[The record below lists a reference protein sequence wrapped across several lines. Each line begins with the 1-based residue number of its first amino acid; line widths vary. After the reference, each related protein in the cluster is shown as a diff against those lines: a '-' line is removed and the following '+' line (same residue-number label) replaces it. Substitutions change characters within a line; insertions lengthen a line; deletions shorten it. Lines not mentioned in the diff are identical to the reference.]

1 MFLGIEIGGTKLQ
14 VAVGLPGQEPVAL
27 ERMEVQADRG
37 ANGILN
43 QIETAAHRLLQKN
56 QPLGIGVGFG
66 GPVDPQTGVVAKSH
80 QIDGWNRFPLRDWCE
95 KTFNLP
101 TAICNDCDA
110 AALAEA
116 TYGAAAGAK
125 SVFYVT
131 VGTGVGGGFVYQGQ
145 QFGADRPTIAEIGH
159 MRPGIHADRA
169 EITVESIA
177 SGWGL
182 AAEARSRLMG
192 DVSRSLSLS
201 RDRSPIAEQT
211 SDEFAR
217 DLLLRCD
224 HDLDQLT
231 AKLIGQAAAD
241 GNELARDILE
251 HGTQALGWAIAQVVT
266 LMAPQVIVVG
276 GGVSLMGDQLFF
288 TPLRAQVRRF
298 VFPPLVDSCSI
309 VSAKLGEL
317 VVVHGALALAA
328 QRSEH

>member
-14 VAVGLPGQEPVAL
+14 VALGQPGQDPIAL
-27 ERMEVQADRG
+27 ERMDVQPDRG
-37 ANGILN
+37 AIGILD
-43 QIETAAHRLLQKN
+43 QIETAGHRLLQKN
-56 QPLGIGVGFG
+56 AAQAIGVGFG

-80 QIDGWNRFPLRDWCE
+80 QIEGWENFPLGDWCQ

-101 TAICNDCDA
+101 TSLCNDCDA

-116 TYGAAAGAK
+116 AHGAGQGAG

-145 QFGADRPTIAEIGH
+145 PFGADRPAIAEIGH
-159 MRPGIHADRA
+159 LRPGIHADRP

-192 DVSRSLSLS
+192 DVSRSLSAA
-201 RDRSPIAEQT
+201 RNRSPITDQT

-224 HDLDQLT
+224 HDLDLLT
-231 AKLIGQAAAD
+231 AKLLGQAAAE

-251 HGTQALGWAIAQVVT
+251 HGTQALGWAIAQVIT
-266 LMAPQVIVVG
+266 LIAPQIIVVG

-298 VFPPLVDSCSI
+298 VFPPLADSYAI
-309 VSAKLGEL
+309 VPAALGEL
-317 VVVHGALALAA
+317 VVVHGAIALAA
-328 QRSEH
+328 KSS

>member
-14 VAVGLPGQEPVAL
+14 VVIGEPGQDPVAL
-27 ERMEVQADRG
+27 ERMDVQPDRG
-37 ANGILN
+37 AIGILD
-43 QIETAAHRLLQKN
+43 QIETATHRLLQKN
-56 QPLGIGVGFG
+56 KPVGIGVGFG
-66 GPVDPQTGVVAKSH
+66 GPVDPQTGIVAKSH
-80 QIDGWNRFPLRDWCE
+80 QIEGWDRFPLRDWCQ

-101 TAICNDCDA
+101 TSICNDCDA

-116 TYGAAAGAK
+116 TYGAGEGAG

-131 VGTGVGGGFVYQGQ
+131 VGTGVGGGFVYQGK
-145 QFGADRPTIAEIGH
+145 QFGADRPAIAEIGH
-159 MRPGIHADRA
+159 MRPGMHADRA

-201 RDRSPIAEQT
+201 RERGPIAEQT
-211 SDEFAR
+211 SDEFSR

-241 GNELARDILE
+241 GNELARDILD

-266 LMAPQVIVVG
+266 LIAPQVIVVG

-298 VFPPLVDSCSI
+298 VFPPLADSYAI
-309 VSAKLGEL
+309 VPAALGEL

-328 QRSEH
+328 QNA

>member
-14 VAVGLPGQEPVAL
+14 VAVGEPGQDPVAL
-27 ERMEVQADRG
+27 ERMDVQPERG
-37 ANGILN
+37 AIGILD

-56 QPLGIGVGFG
+56 KATGIGVGFG
-66 GPVDPQTGVVAKSH
+66 GPVDPSTGIVAKSH
-80 QIDGWNRFPLRDWCE
+80 QIEGWDRFPLKDWCE
-95 KTFNLP
+95 KTFSLP
-101 TAICNDCDA
+101 TSICNDCDA

-116 TYGAAAGAK
+116 SYGAGQGAG

-131 VGTGVGGGFVYQGQ
+131 VGTGVGGGFVYQGK
-145 QFGADRPTIAEIGH
+145 QFGADRPAIAEIGH
-159 MRPGIHADRA
+159 LRPGIHADRA

-201 RDRSPIAEQT
+201 RERGPIAEQT

-251 HGTQALGWAIAQVVT
+251 HGAQALGWAIAQVIT
-266 LMAPQVIVVG
+266 LIAPQIIVVG

-298 VFPPLVDSCSI
+298 VFPPLIDSYAI
-309 VSAKLGEL
+309 IPAALGEL
-317 VVVHGALALAA
+317 VVVHGALALAKQNA
-328 QRSEH
+328 D